1 MVSNDLIR
9 ASWHCFPTA
18 RNSLKAAPLTV
29 CERFSNKSLAQKR
42 DAVGTARG
50 HTPARMTDQPPDR
63 LAGKREKSSKQ
74 IFGEW
79 LTLKT
84 TANDG

>member
-1 MVSNDLIR
+1 
-9 ASWHCFPTA
+9 
-18 RNSLKAAPLTV
+18 
-29 CERFSNKSLAQKR
+29 
-42 DAVGTARG
+42 
-50 HTPARMTDQPPDR
+50 MTDQPPDR